1 MMRVA
6 YVTTDPGIPAFGSKG
21 ASAHVQAILAAFLR
35 RGARVTLFAPDPGP
49 VPARL
54 EGLRVVALPPAPK
67 GDAEARAKRLM
78 ALDADLPAR
87 LAAEG
92 PFDLVYERHA
102 LFASGAMGFAKAQGL
117 PGVLEVNAPLLEEQ
131 ARHRTLA
138 RAQEAAAA
146 AGRAMAAAGRVICV
160 SGAVAEYA
168 CAQGAPSPVVVPNGV
183 DPDRFAASP
192 RREGPFTAGF
202 IGTLKPW
209 HDTAT
214 LVAALPHLRARIP
227 DARLLI
233 VGDGPEHVPL
243 AAQAE
248 ALGLAHAVEFTG
260 ALPPEAVPAALARM
274 HAGVAPYRG
283 AQTFYFSPLKLYE
296 YMAAGLPVV
305 ASDVGDLARIVGAP
319 GAGRVVAPDRPDLLA
334 AALADLAKDPA
345 GAAAM
350 GHAGRAHARAHHAW
364 DRVLDRILDG
374 LAPAVQGAA

>member
-6 YVTTDPGIPAFGSKG
+6 YVTTDPGIPAFGTKG

-67 GDAEARAKRLM
+67 GDPDARAARLM
-78 ALDADLPAR
+78 ALDADLPPR

-102 LFASGAMGFAKAQGL
+102 LFASGAMEFAKSQGV

-131 ARHRTLA
+131 VRHRTLS
-138 RAQEAAAA
+138 RAHEAAAA
-146 AGRAMAAAGRVICV
+146 TRQAMTAAGRVICV
-160 SGAVAEYA
+160 SAAVAEYA
-168 CAQGAPSPVVVPNGV
+168 CAQGAPCPIVVPNGV
-183 DPDRFAASP
+183 DPDRFAADP
-192 RREGPFTAGF
+192 QRDGPFTAGF

-214 LVAALPHLRARIP
+214 LVACLPHLRARIP
-227 DARLLI
+227 EARLLI
-233 VGDGPEHVPL
+233 VGEGPERAHL
-243 AAQAE
+243 RAQAE
-248 ALGLAHAVEFTG
+248 ALELAHAVEFTG
-260 ALPPEAVPAALARM
+260 ALKPEAVPAALARM
-274 HAGVAPYRG
+274 HVGAAPYRG
-283 AQTFYFSPLKLYE
+283 AQAFYFSPLKLYE

-305 ASDVGDLARIVGAP
+305 ASDVGDLAGIVGTA
-319 GAGRVVAPDRPDLLA
+319 GAGRIVAPDRPDLLA
-334 AALADLAKDPA
+334 DALADLAADPA
-345 GAAAM
+345 RAAVM
-350 GHAGRAHARAHHAW
+350 GRAGRAHVRAHHGW

-374 LAPAVQGAA
+374 LAPAIRGAA